1 MLTWVIYDITDNSKR
16 EKVIRICKSYG
27 LYRVQKSVFL
37 GTLNPNELDSVALEC
52 EEVIETDTDSVY
64 VFPFCDDCYSKI
76 KLVGK
81 AFDKDLVSDKII
93 SKFF

>member
-1 MLTWVIYDITDNSKR
+1 MLTWVVYDITDNSKR

-52 EEVIETDTDSVY
+52 EEVIGFFVD
-64 VFPFCDDCYSKI
+64 F
-76 KLVGK
+76 G
-81 AFDKDLVSDKII
+81 II
-93 SKFF
+93 WLGCHIVL